1 MFSLN
6 NPAPIVLT
14 TGETQKYKKPV
25 MRKAKFINKKIH
37 PTRSYKKNHRTTN
50 KDRRH
55 EQRR

>member
-6 NPAPIVLT
+6 NTVPFVLT
-14 TGETQKYKKPV
+14 TGETQYKKPV

-50 KDRRH
+50 KDMRH

>member
-6 NPAPIVLT
+6 NTVPFVLT

-25 MRKAKFINKKIH
+25 MRKAKFVNKKRQ
-37 PTRSYKKNHRTTN
+37 PSRSSKKNHRTTN
-50 KDRRH
+50 KDMRH

>member
-6 NPAPIVLT
+6 NTVPFVLT

-25 MRKAKFINKKIH
+25 MRKAKFVYEKRQYA
-37 PTRSYKKNHRTTN
+37 RSYKKNHRTTN
-50 KDRRH
+50 KDMRH